1 MKTQKHLNEAIENM
15 NISNIIDS
23 KYLEKLTDCE
33 LKSLFTIENTEDLS
47 DDGIVGEVKRY
58 ILSEKRDFTMGKK
71 INEIEKIAIQIVVDR
86 WLKSV

>member
-1 MKTQKHLNEAIENM
+1 M